1 MAQANWFAASVRWSV
16 QVQRAT
22 FLEGWQGTWKGKT
35 AGIQS
40 QRYPKTGCAM
50 MGWEEGDTCIFVH
63 PLLTYGHVPL
73 QQEML
78 LKRQFHFHR
87 SWPSAVPSQPHQP
100 GRSLR
105 SAPAGAGTCY
115 GAGPSLSRGVTRW
128 HLSPEQSEGSR
139 ARPGFPRKHLFG
151 ADPLL
156 HNLHTPM
163 VGDLPWLS
171 SPRQLF
177 RAAQSFNRTGKVK
190 PVPAAQLSVQQ
201 PNTPFLAKTIC
212 LGVRKANA
220 VPQKA
225 GLVGCKGVS
234 CVRQPAA
241 QTQSVCLV
249 LCFFL
254 KTLLSSF
261 FPPIFT

>member
-16 QVQRAT
+16 RVQTTA
-22 FLEGWQGTWKGKT
+22 FLEGWQGTWKGRT
-35 AGIQS
+35 AGIRS
-40 QRYPKTGCAM
+40 QRYPKTGCAK
-50 MGWEEGDTCIFVH
+50 MGWEEGDIGIFVR
-63 PLLTYGHVPL
+63 PLLTYGPVPL

-78 LKRQFHFHR
+78 LKRQFHFDG
-87 SWPSAVPSQPHQP
+87 SWLRAVPSQPHQP

-105 SAPAGAGTCY
+105 AAPARAGTCY
-115 GAGPSLSRGVTRW
+115 GAGPSLSQGVTRW

-139 ARPGFPRKHLFG
+139 ARPGCPREHPSG

-156 HNLHTPM
+156 HNLCTPM

-171 SPRQLF
+171 SHRQLF
-177 RAAQSFNRTGKVK
+177 CAAQSVNRTGKVK

-201 PNTPFLAKTIC
+201 PNALFLAKTIC

-225 GLVGCKGVS
+225 GLVGRKGAS
-234 CVRQPAA
+234 FVRQPAA